1 MSIGAQMRSAREA
14 RGLSVGTLSQRI
26 RVQPRILSAIELD
39 DSSAMPPRPFGRGFV
54 RAYAEEVGL
63 DPERTVRDYF
73 AQFPSTATVTAGIP
87 DAPVRDRSART
98 LGDPDL
104 APPSQW
110 SGFGAAVLILAL
122 VVAAAVFLN
131 RRNGAASEPNAVG
144 TTGGA
149 PVTAPAATEARPP
162 AAEAPAAPVA
172 QAPAPAPTVSDRPI
186 NLVLTAKAPCWVTA
200 TADGRRAT
208 FRTVQAGET
217 ETIQADRE
225 IVIRIGDAGAVSWT
239 LNGKPVD
246 SLGTPG
252 QVRDLTITPSNLG
265 TVR

>member
-1 MSIGAQMRSAREA
+1 MSIGAQLRTAREA
-14 RGLSVGTLSQRI
+14 KGLSVGSLSQRI

-39 DSSAMPPRPFGRGFV
+39 DSTAMPPRPFGRGFV

-87 DAPVRDRSART
+87 DALVRDRSART

-144 TTGGA
+144 TSGGA
-149 PVTAPAATEARPP
+149 ASTAAASEARPAVAEAPTAPAA
-162 AAEAPAAPVA
+162 AAPL
-172 QAPAPAPTVSDRPI
+172 PAPAVPDRPI
-186 NLVLTAKAPCWVTA
+186 SLVLTAKGPCWVTA
-200 TADGRRAT
+200 NADGRRAT
-208 FRTVQAGET
+208 FRTLQPGDT
-217 ETIQADRE
+217 ETINADRE

-239 LNGKPVD
+239 LNGKTAD

-252 QVRDLTITPSNLG
+252 QVRDLRITPENAATL
-265 TVR
+265 R